1 MASGKKLAV
10 AAAAMLAVLALLARP
25 GDGQEQALVV
35 GAAGPS
41 SSSARAASADP
52 LRVVGEFSLGDMFLD
67 LPKYIRDLPK
77 DLRAK
82 VVECVKRMVS
92 KCVVLPTRSC
102 LKDALAECV
111 IKA

>member
-10 AAAAMLAVLALLARP
+10 AAAAMLARP

-52 LRVVGEFSLGDMFLD
+52 LRVVGEFSLGDMFPD

>member
-1 MASGKKLAV
+1 
-10 AAAAMLAVLALLARP
+10 
-25 GDGQEQALVV
+25 
-35 GAAGPS
+35 
-41 SSSARAASADP
+41 
-52 LRVVGEFSLGDMFLD
+52 MFPD